1 MHFQSFKVRPAFPE
15 PLLFLDEISRNLWW
29 TWNYD
34 AVELFRRI
42 NPKLWKEARRNP
54 LAFLTSIPRS
64 RYQELARNES
74 FIGHPQGVKEHYEQ
88 DLKRPGP
95 GASGNAPGDAPGI
108 AYFSMEFG
116 VHESLPLFAG
126 GLGILAGDHLKSA
139 SCIGLDLVGVGLLY
153 REGYFRQYLNGD
165 GWQQEGYPE
174 NDIFHLPV
182 RRARDGDDKELIIEI
197 DGPDGRIRARV
208 WKVMVG
214 RIPLFLLD
222 SDMPENPGAIRDIT
236 ARLYAGNPDSRLAQE
251 VLLGVGG
258 MKALAAMGIFPEVC
272 HMNEGHSAFASLE
285 RLARTMERFQVDVR
299 TAMEIVRRTTVF
311 TTHTPVA
318 AGHDEFPAEKVKP
331 YVQSLAKRLTL
342 TGDEVVA
349 LGQSPDGGGN
359 SSLSMF
365 VLALRMARY
374 CNGVSTLHGRVARRM
389 WAYVWPERPEDEIPI
404 THITNGVHIS
414 SYISREKFRLLERYM
429 GPEWDRHPVSREGVE
444 RIRDIFDEELWN
456 AHEISRSR
464 LIRACRKRLVEQY
477 ERRGAPRSIMDMAK
491 SVLDQ
496 NVLTICFARR
506 FAAYKRA
513 ALLLED
519 PERLVRMIT
528 SDVHPVQFVFAG
540 KAHPKDDVGKK
551 LISRV
556 VAFAKRKSVR
566 HRFIFIEDYDI
577 DIARYMTQGGDV
589 WLNTPRRPF
598 EACGTSGMK
607 AAVNGLLNVSTLDG
621 WWCEGCTEET
631 GWRIGAGE
639 EYKEKDYAEQDAVES
654 QALYNVLENDVIPL
668 FYKSGYRN
676 PPPRRW
682 LAMMK
687 ASMKMA
693 IRDFSSHRMVMEYN
707 DAFYTPVRNRMR
719 SLVAENAMEAKNLAN
734 LHQRLRE
741 RWPLIRLEPPV
752 LESAGRF
759 RVGDDL
765 KMTCMVYLGELQ
777 PDEVD
782 VELYHG
788 RLSPRDVI
796 TDSATELMRLQK
808 ECVDGGCLY
817 ECVVSCADAGR
828 HAYTARATPHGDVF
842 KNIPGFLTWAK
853 ETKKESDL

>member
-1 MHFQSFKVRPAFPE
+1 MHVQSFNVRPAFPE

-29 TWNYD
+29 SWNYD

-42 NPKLWKEARRNP
+42 DPALWKETERNP
-54 LAFLTSIPRS
+54 LKFLTSIPQR
-64 RYQELARNES
+64 RYRELAGNES
-74 FIGHPQGVKEHYEQ
+74 FIGHLQGVKEHFEH
-88 DLKRPGP
+88 DLERPGP
-95 GASGNAPGDAPGI
+95 DVSGNAGGI

-139 SCIGLDLVGVGLLY
+139 SCIGLDLVGMGILY
-153 REGYFRQYLNGD
+153 REGYFHQYLNGD

-174 NDIFHLPV
+174 NDIFHLPT
-182 RRARDGDDKELIIEI
+182 RRARGADGKELFIEI
-197 DGPDGRIRARV
+197 DGPGGTIKARV

-222 SDMPENPGAIRDIT
+222 SDIPGNPGAVRDVT
-236 ARLYAGNPDSRLAQE
+236 ARLYAGDPDSRLAQE
-251 VLLGVGG
+251 ALLGIGG
-258 MKALAAMGIFPEVC
+258 MKALAAMGIAPEVC

-285 RLARTMERFQVDVR
+285 RLARTMERLRVDLR

-318 AGHDEFPAEKVKP
+318 AGHDEFPAEKVAP
-331 YVQSLAKRLTL
+331 YVRSLAKRLGVTA
-342 TGDEVVA
+342 DEVVA
-349 LGQSPDGGGN
+349 LGQSPDGDKR

-374 CNGVSTLHGRVARRM
+374 CNGVSALHGKVARRM
-389 WAYVWPERPEDEIPI
+389 WSYVWPERPEDEIPI
-404 THITNGVHIS
+404 THVTNGVHIS

-429 GPEWDRHPVSREGVE
+429 GPEWDRHPLSVEGME

-464 LIRACRKRLVEQY
+464 LIRACRKRLMEQY
-477 ERRGAPRSIMDMAK
+477 RRRGAARSIMDQVK

-506 FAAYKRA
+506 FTAYKRA
-513 ALLLED
+513 TLLLGD
-519 PERLVRMIT
+519 PERLEKMIV
-528 SDVHPVQFVFAG
+528 SDTHPVQFVFAG
-540 KAHPKDDVGKK
+540 KAHPKDEVGKE
-551 LISRV
+551 LIRKI
-556 VAFAKRKSVR
+556 VAFAKRESVR
-566 HRFIFIEDYDI
+566 HRFLFIEDYDI
-577 DIARYMTQGGDV
+577 DIARYMTQGGDL

-621 WWCEGCTEET
+621 WWCEGYSEET

-639 EYKEKDYAEQDAVES
+639 EYTEEDYEEQDALES
-654 QALYNVLENDVIPL
+654 KALYNVLENDVIPL

-693 IRDFSSHRMVMEYN
+693 IKDFSSHRMVMEYN
-707 DAFYTPVRNRMR
+707 HTFYTPVRERMR
-719 SLVAENAMEAKNLAN
+719 SLVARDAMEAREIARQ
-734 LHQRLRE
+734 HRRLEE
-741 RWPLIRLEPPV
+741 RWPRIRLAPPR
-752 LESAGRF
+752 LNTKGRH

-765 KMTCMVYLGELQ
+765 KMTCKVFLGELR

-788 RLSPRDVI
+788 RLSSRDVI
-796 TDSATELMRLQK
+796 SGSATEPMRLQ
-808 ECVDGGCLY
+808 EELDDGGCLY
-817 ECVVSCADAGR
+817 ECVVTCADSGR
-828 HAYTARATPHGDVF
+828 RGYTARATPHGDVF
-842 KNIPGFLTWAK
+842 KNAPGFLTWAEGTVK
-853 ETKKESDL
+853 GD